1 MLEDTC
7 LMSIILGR
15 RLKGHFAELALSPIC
30 SYTVE
35 KCFQIGDIKLKEM
48 IAAELS
54 SSQSELS
61 KTRHGPYLLKRCDI
75 ASYVAYSQ
83 FHVH

>member
-1 MLEDTC
+1 MFEDLWLMLTFIC
-7 LMSIILGR
+7 R

-30 SYTVE
+30 SFTVE

-48 IAAELS
+48 IAAELAV
-54 SSQSELS
+54 SQSELS

-75 ASYVAYSQ
+75 ASYVP
-83 FHVH
+83 HP